1 MSQRHWTLIP
11 LAVVATGAQ
20 ATEYFSA
27 DQVLQVIFPGAKLTP
42 APITLSDEQIQ
53 HVEQM
58 SGVKVPYKDLKAW
71 KVTGGGW
78 LLIDQV
84 IGKHELITYA
94 VGLNANGSVKQVEI
108 MDYRETYGYA
118 IRTPAWRHQ
127 FVGKTSASK
136 VTLNQDIVNISGATL
151 SSQHVTEGVKRLL
164 ATYAVAL
171 K

>member
-1 MSQRHWTLIP
+1 MSQHQWTLIP
-11 LAVVATGAQ
+11 LAVVATSAY
-20 ATEYFSA
+20 ATEYFNV
-27 DQVLQVIFPGAKLTP
+27 DQVQQLIFPSAKLT
-42 APITLSDEQIQ
+42 ALPITLSDEQVQ
-53 HVEQM
+53 HIEQLC
-58 SGVKVPYKDLKAW
+58 GIKVPYKELKAW
-71 KVTGGGW
+71 KVAGGGW

-94 VGLNANGSVKQVEI
+94 VGINANGSIKQVEI

-127 FVGKTSASK
+127 FVGKTVASPVK
-136 VTLNQDIVNISGATL
+136 LNQDIVNISGATL

-164 ATYAVAL
+164 ATYAVVL

>member
-1 MSQRHWTLIP
+1 MSHQQWTMIP
-11 LAVVATGAQ
+11 LAIVATSAQ
-20 ATEYFSA
+20 ATEYFSVE
-27 DQVLQVIFPGAKLTP
+27 QVQQAIYPAAKLSP
-42 APITLSDEQIQ
+42 AAITLSDEQVQ
-53 HVEQM
+53 HIEQL
-58 SGVKVPYKDLKAW
+58 SGIKVPYKELKAW
-71 KVTGGGW
+71 KVAGGGW

-94 VGLNANGSVKQVEI
+94 LGINANGTVKQLEI
-108 MDYRETYGYA
+108 MDYLETYGYA

-127 FVGKTSASK
+127 FVGKSAASK

-151 SSQHVTEGVKRLL
+151 SSQHLTEGVKRLL